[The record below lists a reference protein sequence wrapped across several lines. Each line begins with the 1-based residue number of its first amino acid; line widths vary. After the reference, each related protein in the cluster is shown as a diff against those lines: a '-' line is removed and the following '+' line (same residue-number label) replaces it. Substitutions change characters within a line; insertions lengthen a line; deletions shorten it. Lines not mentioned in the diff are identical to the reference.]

1 LIQSS
6 GSASTGFAATPGL
19 GEITLDW
26 DAPREEDLEDV
37 LGYNMYRYEA
47 ITDSTYSDPV
57 KINESLITEINY
69 EDYDV
74 ERLKQY
80 FYKYKILRTSFEET
94 DFSKVVT
101 TELLTADLGDSNGDS
116 DVNVLDVVNCVDYIL
131 GNNPGP
137 FIDYATDVNNDT
149 YINVLD
155 VVGIVDLVL
164 NDKSG
169 AMNPV
174 DDKFKPDSANGID
187 YYSSVPIGK
196 AEFYWEGNDLYVESK
211 FDIAGMQ
218 LTFNEA
224 FDYQLSEEVSKFE
237 HIEFRHENKKV
248 FMIYS
253 FNSSSVK
260 NKTKLLTRSDSYF
273 DFDVI
278 DAVVG
283 TTNGL
288 KLEPVFKEEVLPDLD
303 APEQGDEFKI
313 LSVSPSPSN
322 GKIKIN
328 YYNPEKM
335 DKMVVRLFNSIGQLI
350 WTSEDL
356 NNNAGYSQEDF
367 DLNPVTQGVYIITME
382 AVRAGEVKN
391 RSYKRIIIE

>member
-1 LIQSS
+1 MS
-6 GSASTGFAATPGL
+6 
-19 GEITLDW
+19 
-26 DAPREEDLEDV
+26 DV
-37 LGYNMYRYEA
+37 LGD
-47 ITDSTYSDPV
+47 I
-57 KINESLITEINY
+57 
-69 EDYDV
+69 
-74 ERLKQY
+74 
-80 FYKYKILRTSFEET
+80 
-94 DFSKVVT
+94 
-101 TELLTADLGDSNGDS
+101 NGDN
-116 DVNVLDVVNCVDYIL
+116 DVNVLHVVNCVDYIL

-211 FDIAGMQ
+211 YDIAGMQ

-237 HIEFRHENKKV
+237 HIEFRQDNKKV

-253 FNSSSVK
+253 FNSSSVN